1 LKVCS
6 QYAATIVNLITA
18 KLARIEP
25 AHNVC
30 AMNSEELKR
39 EQLFSNLL
47 EVAYPETLYSV
58 GTNCKD
64 AKTVWTI
71 LNNAQE
77 DPPSDWIY
85 KARTLYAFHDFSDR
99 IWRMFARKTS

>member
-58 GTNCKD
+58 GT
-64 AKTVWTI
+64 I

-77 DPPSDWIY
+77 DPPSDRIY

-99 IWRMFARKTS
+99 IWKNVCEENLVEPQPTNH